1 VVRSVTNPMRTPM
14 VEKVIVHMGVGES
27 GQHLVDAENI
37 LRTITGQEVVRCHA
51 KKTLPAFGIKKNE
64 PIGCKVTLRDQNA
77 QGFLEIAFGIVEKT
91 LNRYQ
96 FDSLG
101 NVSFGVEEHT
111 DFPGM
116 RYDPNIGVF
125 GMDVTV
131 VLKRPGERI
140 NKRRIAK
147 RKIPTSH
154 RVTVDDAI
162 AFLNESYGV
171 EVV

>member
-1 VVRSVTNPMRTPM
+1 MRTPV

-27 GQHLVDAENI
+27 GQHLVNAEEI
-37 LRTITGQEVVRCHA
+37 LRTITGQEVVRCYS
-51 KKTLPAFGIKKNE
+51 KRTLPAFSIKKNE
-64 PIGCKVTLRDQNA
+64 PIGCKVTLRGPRA
-77 QGFLEIAFGIVEKT
+77 QEFLETALGIIEKT
-91 LNRYQ
+91 LTRSQ

-101 NVSFGVEEHT
+101 NVSFGIEEHT

-140 NKRRIAK
+140 CKRRIATH
-147 RKIPTSH
+147 KIPTGH

-171 EVV
+171 EVM

>member
-1 VVRSVTNPMRTPM
+1 MSNSMRTPV

-27 GQHLVDAENI
+27 GQHLVNAEEI
-37 LRTITGQEVVRCHA
+37 LRTITGQGVVRSFA

-64 PIGCKVTLRDQNA
+64 PIGCKVTLRGQKA
-77 QGFLEIAFGIVEKT
+77 QEFLETALSIVDKT
-91 LNRYQ
+91 LARSQ

-101 NVSFGVEEHT
+101 NVSFGIEEHT

-131 VLKRPGERI
+131 VIKRPGERVC
-140 NKRRIAK
+140 KRRIAT
-147 RKIPTSH
+147 RKIPTDH
-154 RVTVDDAI
+154 RITVEDAI

-171 EVV
+171 EVM

>member
-1 VVRSVTNPMRTPM
+1 MSNSMRIPV

-27 GQHLVDAENI
+27 GQHLVNAEEI
-37 LRTITGQEVVRCHA
+37 LKTITGQGVVRSFA

-64 PIGCKVTLRDQNA
+64 PIGCKVTLRGQKA
-77 QGFLEIAFGIVEKT
+77 QDFLETALGIVDKT
-91 LNRYQ
+91 LARSQ

-101 NVSFGVEEHT
+101 NVSFGIEEHT

-131 VLKRPGERI
+131 VIKRPGERVC
-140 NKRRIAK
+140 KRRIATS
-147 RKIPTSH
+147 KIPTDH
-154 RVTVDDAI
+154 RVTVEDAI
-162 AFLNESYGV
+162 SFLNESYGV
-171 EVV
+171 EVM

>member
-1 VVRSVTNPMRTPM
+1 MSNSMRSPV

-27 GQHLVDAENI
+27 GQHLVNAEEI
-37 LRTITGQEVVRCHA
+37 LRTITGQGVVRTFA
-51 KKTLPAFGIKKNE
+51 KKTLPAFAIKKNE
-64 PIGCKVTLRDQNA
+64 PIGCKVTLRGERA
-77 QGFLEIAFGIVEKT
+77 QSFLETALGIVDKT
-91 LNRYQ
+91 LVKSQ

-101 NVSFGVEEHT
+101 NVSFGIEEHT

-131 VLKRPGERI
+131 VIKRPGERVC
-140 NKRRIAK
+140 KRRIATK
-147 RKIPTSH
+147 KIPARH
-154 RVTVDDAI
+154 KLTVEDSI
-162 AFLNESYGV
+162 SFLNESYGV

>member
-1 VVRSVTNPMRTPM
+1 MSNNMRTPV

-27 GQHLVDAENI
+27 GQHLVNAEEI
-37 LRTITGQEVVRCHA
+37 LKAITGQGVVRSFA
-51 KKTLPAFGIKKNE
+51 KKTLPTFGIKKNE
-64 PIGCKVTLRDQNA
+64 PIGCKVTLRGQKA
-77 QGFLEIAFGIVEKT
+77 QEFLEIALGIVDKT
-91 LNRYQ
+91 LARSQ

-101 NVSFGVEEHT
+101 NVSFGIEEHT

-131 VLKRPGERI
+131 VIKRPGERVC
-140 NKRRIAK
+140 KRRIAT
-147 RKIPTSH
+147 RKIPTDH
-154 RVTVDDAI
+154 RVTVEDAI

-171 EVV
+171 EVM

>member
-1 VVRSVTNPMRTPM
+1 MSNNMRTPV

-27 GQHLVDAENI
+27 GQHLVNAEEI
-37 LRTITGQEVVRCHA
+37 LRTITGQGVVRSFA

-64 PIGCKVTLRDQNA
+64 PIGCKVTLRGQKA
-77 QGFLEIAFGIVEKT
+77 QEFLETALSIVDKT
-91 LNRYQ
+91 LARSQ

-101 NVSFGVEEHT
+101 NVSFGIEEHT

-131 VLKRPGERI
+131 VIKRPGERVC
-140 NKRRIAK
+140 KRRIAT
-147 RKIPTSH
+147 RKIPTDH
-154 RVTVDDAI
+154 RVTVEDAI
-162 AFLNESYGV
+162 SFLNESYGV
-171 EVV
+171 EVM

>member
-1 VVRSVTNPMRTPM
+1 MDNPMRIPT

-27 GQHLVDAENI
+27 GQHLVNAENI
-37 LRTITGQEVVRCHA
+37 LRSITGQEVVRCFA
-51 KKTLPAFGIKKNE
+51 KRTLPAFSIKKNE
-64 PIGCKVTLRDQNA
+64 PIGCKVTLRGQKA
-77 QGFLEIAFGIVEKT
+77 QEFLETSFGIVEKT
-91 LNRYQ
+91 LNRSQ

-101 NVSFGVEEHT
+101 NVSFGIEEHT

-116 RYDPNIGVF
+116 KYDPNIGVF

-131 VLKRPGERI
+131 VLKRPGERVC
-140 NKRRIAK
+140 KRRIAT
-147 RKIPTSH
+147 RKIPTDH

-171 EVV
+171 EVI

>member
-1 VVRSVTNPMRTPM
+1 MSNPMRTPV

-27 GQHLVDAENI
+27 GQHLVDAEEI
-37 LRTITGQEVVRCHA
+37 LRTITGQGVVRCFA
-51 KKTLPAFGIKKNE
+51 KRTLPAFAIKKNE
-64 PIGCKVTLRDQNA
+64 PIGCKVTLRGERA
-77 QGFLEIAFGIVEKT
+77 EEFLETALGIVEKS
-91 LNRYQ
+91 LARSQ

-101 NVSFGVEEHT
+101 NVSFGIEEHT

-116 RYDPNIGVF
+116 KYDPNIGVF
-125 GMDVTV
+125 GMDIIV

-147 RKIPTSH
+147 RKIPTGH

-171 EVV
+171 EVM